1 MPHLRFLHTL
11 SVACALLC
19 ASLVLGVQ
27 NGYACS
33 WQAALT
39 NYRTQETTPLHL
51 EPTSVEIPVLEV
63 EKGVAV
69 HCRIERSDF
78 LSVGVFQRTKADV
91 LCDYPD
97 GHILTARAIHLLDN
111 STGEQI
117 LYPVMLFFSHTRYA
131 HETLYRLN
139 VECK

>member
-1 MPHLRFLHTL
+1 ML
-11 SVACALLC
+11 SVACALLG
-19 ASLVLGVQ
+19 ASIVLGVQ

-39 NYRTQETTPLHL
+39 NYRTQETTHFHLDPTPLK
-51 EPTSVEIPVLEV
+51 IPVLEV
-63 EKGVAV
+63 EKGIEV
-69 HCRIERSDF
+69 HCRIERSDV

-97 GHILTARAIHLLDN
+97 GHILTARAIHIFDN
-111 STGEQI
+111 ATGEQI
-117 LYPVMLFFSHTRYA
+117 LYPVMLFFSNTRYA

>member
-1 MPHLRFLHTL
+1 MPRLRFLNTL

-19 ASLVLGVQ
+19 ASTLLVVQ
-27 NGYACS
+27 HGYACS
-33 WQAALT
+33 WRAALT
-39 NYRTQETTPLHL
+39 NYRTQETTLLRL
-51 EPTSVEIPVLEV
+51 EPPSVEIPVLEV
-63 EKGVAV
+63 EKGIEV

-97 GHILTARAIHLLDN
+97 GHILTARAIHIFDN

-131 HETLYRLN
+131 HETLYRLY
-139 VECK
+139 VDCQ

>member
-1 MPHLRFLHTL
+1 MPRLRFLNTI
-11 SVACALLC
+11 SVAYALLC
-19 ASLVLGVQ
+19 ASIVLGVQ
-27 NGYACS
+27 HGYACS

-39 NYRTQETTPLHL
+39 NYRTQETTLLPL

-63 EKGVAV
+63 DKGVEV

-97 GHILTARAIHLLDN
+97 GHIMTARAIHIFDN
-111 STGEQI
+111 ATGEHI
-117 LYPVMLFFSHTRYA
+117 LYPIMLFFSHTRYA
-131 HETLYRLN
+131 HETLYRLY